1 MQARQQVLTIFV
13 SSSAAAAIGASAADA
28 VDTSPPDSGCEKT
41 AAAPLSAVA
50 SRKLRRVLI
59 RRLGVVR
66 RLLLAGCDAFA
77 WWSPLFERASDEG
90 HVVILGLH
98 FKSFFGVALVLSN

>member
-50 SRKLRRVLI
+50 SRKLRREILVQFHHDSPGTYETDVFFEANTTHQTE
-59 RRLGVVR
+59 RQCFPPAFRL
-66 RLLLAGCDAFA
+66 
-77 WWSPLFERASDEG
+77 WSCVDRTPRG
-90 HVVILGLH
+90 G
-98 FKSFFGVALVLSN
+98 

>member
-1 MQARQQVLTIFV
+1 M
-13 SSSAAAAIGASAADA
+13 
-28 VDTSPPDSGCEKT
+28 
-41 AAAPLSAVA
+41 
-50 SRKLRRVLI
+50 LI